1 MAKTPQGDDPVRS
14 AALADIL
21 STIVQPLSV
30 LLISIVVGGF
40 TREILDGVLVAGLGA
55 IGYLALFL
63 QRRLIHKKIK
73 DAVDD
78 ETSNAIKELGN
89 LRDFSESYLSL
100 SFPKILDVKHKELRK
115 IVTAKN
121 PLFTHDHM
129 LSFDTQLEA
138 VIEDMKLQH
147 HIDYEEKINSDFER
161 ISTEIE
167 DNWNKYFDKHGQN
180 QNIDDESLDFFKTN
194 QIQSLNEISDAN
206 LVRKLIST
214 IEHHYFGFKIK
225 VKENIPQPVE
235 MTRLERAVEFEK
247 LVFET
252 LSKSHGNVKME
263 NSGLADFS
271 LNRNGSEYII
281 EAKLIKPE
289 QIEKTVKKIKS
300 KWRKQ
305 DIEIIGV
312 TELKGGYFITG
323 EKRRLSSG
331 SEYQFA

>member
-40 TREILDGVLVAGLGA
+40 TREILNGVLVAGLGA
-55 IGYLALFL
+55 LGYLALFL

-100 SFPKILDVKHKELRK
+100 FFPKILDVKHKELRK

-225 VKENIPQPVE
+225 VKENIPLPVE